1 MFLSTLSFAVVALAL
16 VGQASAFGD
25 DFRLF
30 ALVVLPVVLFV
41 GIATSLRLDNANYH
55 DLLCTVGMNR
65 IRARYLELAPGH
77 DLERTFVMGT
87 TDDEKGIALT
97 LATVPSHGLLTDV
110 MAATPTLIAVL
121 NSALTAAI
129 VGLLLF
135 QLGADSAIAV
145 ASGGVAFLLAF
156 VIQALNQRRLLSRI
170 VAEYV
175 PEYPGG

>member
-1 MFLSTLSFAVVALAL
+1 
-16 VGQASAFGD
+16 
-25 DFRLF
+25 
-30 ALVVLPVVLFV
+30 
-41 GIATSLRLDNANYH
+41 
-55 DLLCTVGMNR
+55 
-65 IRARYLELAPGH
+65 
-77 DLERTFVMGT
+77 
-87 TDDEKGIALT
+87 
-97 LATVPSHGLLTDV
+97 
-110 MAATPTLIAVL
+110 VL